1 VRLYHIFREGNMSAD
16 VLAKLGARAT
26 SNLVILNNP
35 PIELQLAL
43 LADAMGVSHSRA

>member
-1 VRLYHIFREGNMSAD
+1 MRLYHIFRAGNMSVD

-35 PIELQLAL
+35 LIELQLAL